1 MLPCSTVN
9 KKLRDFTYYIGYNKI
24 IFVKNKRKTL
34 MKLTKL
40 LTSILACAAISA
52 FAADASTAIPKKA
65 GPVSYYGALHTSGN
79 KIIGAKNNNQV
90 MLRGVS
96 LFWSDATGASY
107 YNPTV
112 ISWAVDNLKIDVFR
126 YAMAIEYYDSDGG
139 TKNAVDAGNSYK
151 GSPGG
156 QMQMI
161 DKMVQAAIE
170 NDVYIII
177 DWHSHRAHLETS
189 LAKEFFKT
197 VSEKYKDVPNVIYEI
212 YNEPVSGSGGDWGAI
227 KNYANSVVPAIR
239 ANTQNLI
246 IVGTP
251 NWSQHPEQ
259 GARDPIS
266 SPNIAYVLHFYAAT
280 HSKGSYGGNASSA
293 LSAGYPVFISEWG
306 TTNAD
311 GNGDPNTNAS
321 NEWTSFM
328 DQNNIPNC
336 NWSLRQ
342 QTSDVDQ
349 KSEKS
354 AIFAGDRSLITAAA
368 LDAATYTTSG
378 NFIKS
383 YLTKNARSWADSLVK
398 GKNTGSCAFKA
409 TSAKQTDGKISGTL
423 KSGCTYTSSNEKVA
437 TASGSDIVI
446 NDYGIAIFT
455 GNDGSQS
462 VVTIKQIAGQ
472 TITNLEDMTC
482 NFTGTCKLSSKSGRT
497 VDYDGDGKNDV
508 VLTMDDKTSEG
519 GKFTLTALDPSVVD
533 VKKSKCSTTSCSNT
547 QKGQQVWMLH
557 FKSFGTGK
565 IVASAPAVTGFRA
578 MQDTFEITYTKGDAR
593 ITNKFVD
600 QRVALG
606 ATSTTGLPD
615 TLLTGGKITYT
626 YNGLPT
632 SEYLTK
638 QGAGFVAGNQ
648 NAIIAVT
655 AHGEETA
662 NYKEFTKEVTFYIG
676 DQNNLVNVIEYAN
689 YINRDELAS
698 IKPMYKAVNNIEASM
713 NGSVL
718 QFTTRNSG
726 LVKLDVYDALG
737 ANVMQKSGLYTA
749 GDHAFNLSGLANG
762 SYTLVIRQG
771 NHKASIRWTN
781 K

>member
-1 MLPCSTVN
+1 MRPCSTVN
-9 KKLRDFTYYIGYNKI
+9 KKLINFTYYIGLNKI

-40 LTSILACAAISA
+40 LTGLLACAAISA
-52 FAADASTAIPKKA
+52 FAADASTAIPRKA

-107 YNPTV
+107 YNPNV

-126 YAMAIEYYDSDGG
+126 YAMAIQYYDSDGG

-151 GSPGG
+151 GAPEG
-156 QMQMI
+156 QMSMI

-170 NDVYIII
+170 NDVYIVI

-189 LAKEFFKT
+189 MAKEFFQK
-197 VSEKYKDVPNVIYEI
+197 VSEKYKNVPNIIYEI

-227 KNYANSVVPAIR
+227 KNYANTVVPAIR

-259 GARDPIS
+259 GARDPIN

-280 HSKGSYGGNASSA
+280 HSRGSYGGNASSA

-311 GNGDPNTNAS
+311 GNGDPNTSAS
-321 NEWTSFM
+321 SDWTSFM

-368 LDAATYTTSG
+368 LDAATYTASG

-409 TSAKQTDGKISGTL
+409 TSAKQTDGKISGAL

-482 NFTGTCKLSSKSGRT
+482 NYSGNCKLTSKTGRT

-508 VLTMDDKTSEG
+508 VLTMDDKTNEG
-519 GKFTLTALDPSVVD
+519 GKFTLTSLDPSVVE
-533 VKKSKCSTTSCSNT
+533 VKKSKCSTASCSNT
-547 QKGQQVWMLH
+547 QKNQQVWMLH
-557 FKSFGTGK
+557 FKSFGTAK
-565 IVASAPAVTGFRA
+565 VVASAPAVTGFRA
-578 MQDTFEITYTKGDAR
+578 MQDTFEITYAKGDAR

-615 TLLTGGKITYT
+615 SLITGGKITYT

-632 SEYLTK
+632 SQYLTK
-638 QGAGFVAGNQ
+638 QGNGFVAGNQ
-648 NAIIAVT
+648 NAIIVVT

-662 NYKEFTKEVTFYIG
+662 NFKEFNKEVTFIIG
-676 DQNNLVNVIEYAN
+676 DENNLVNVIEYAN
-689 YINRDELAS
+689 YVNRDQDP
-698 IKPMYKAVNNIEASM
+698 IKPMRKVVNNLQATM
-713 NGSVL
+713 NGSTL
-718 QFTTRNSG
+718 QFTTKNSG
-726 LVKLDVYDALG
+726 LVKVDIYDALG
-737 ANVMQKSGLYTA
+737 ASVKQVSDIYSA
-749 GDHAFNLSGLANG
+749 GSHAIDLKNLPNG
-762 SYTLVIRQG
+762 AYTLVIRQG
-771 NHKASIRWTN
+771 NNKASIRWTN

>member
-1 MLPCSTVN
+1 
-9 KKLRDFTYYIGYNKI
+9 
-24 IFVKNKRKTL
+24 

-52 FAADASTAIPKKA
+52 FADASTAIPRKA

-96 LFWSDATGASY
+96 LFWSDATGMAY

-151 GSPGG
+151 GAPGS
-156 QMQMI
+156 QLQTI
-161 DKMVQAAIE
+161 DRMVQAAIE
-170 NDVYIII
+170 NDVYIVI

-212 YNEPVSGSGGDWGAI
+212 YNEPVSGSGGDWGAV

-409 TSAKQTDGKISGTL
+409 TTAKQTDGKISGAL

-472 TITNLEDMTC
+472 TITNLDDMTC
-482 NFTGTCKLSSKSGRT
+482 NFTNSCKLASGKSGRA
-497 VDYDGDGKNDV
+497 VDYDGTASTNEY

-519 GKFTLTALDPSVVD
+519 GKFTLTALDPTIVD
-533 VKKSKCSTTSCSNT
+533 VKKVTCKATACSNT
-547 QKGQQVWMLH
+547 QKNQQVWMLF
-557 FKSFGTGK
+557 FKSFGK
-565 IVASAPAVTGFRA
+565 ARVVASAPAVTGFRA

-615 TLLTGGKITYT
+615 TLITGGKITYT

-689 YINRDELAS
+689 YINRDQLAS
-698 IKPMYKAVNNIEASM
+698 IKPMRKVVNNLQATM
-713 NGSVL
+713 NGSTL
-718 QFTTRNSG
+718 QFTTKNSG
-726 LVKLDVYDALG
+726 LVNVDIYDALG
-737 ANVMQKSGLYTA
+737 ASVKQVSDIYSA
-749 GDHAFNLSGLANG
+749 GSHAIDLKNLPNG
-762 SYTLVIRQG
+762 AYTLVIRQG
-771 NHKASIRWTN
+771 NNKASIRWTN

>member
-1 MLPCSTVN
+1 
-9 KKLRDFTYYIGYNKI
+9 
-24 IFVKNKRKTL
+24 

-151 GSPGG
+151 GAPGG

-280 HSKGSYGGNASSA
+280 HSRGSYGGNASSA

-482 NFTGTCKLSSKSGRT
+482 NFSGTCKLSSKSGRT

-508 VLTMDDKTSEG
+508 VLTMDDKTNEG

-557 FKSFGTGK
+557 FKSYGTGK
-565 IVASAPAVTGFRA
+565 VVASAPAVTGFRA
-578 MQDTFEITYTKGDAR
+578 MQDTFEITYKKGDPR

-600 QRVALG
+600 QKVALG
-606 ATSTTGLPD
+606 ASSTTGLPD
-615 TLLTGGKITYT
+615 TTITEGAKITYT
-626 YNGLPT
+626 YNGKDTT
-632 SEYLTK
+632 SYLTK
-638 QGAGFVAGNQ
+638 QGVGFVAGNQ
-648 NAIIAVT
+648 NAVLAVT
-655 AHGEETA
+655 ATAPETA
-662 NYKEFTKEVTFYIG
+662 NFAALSKTVTFVIG
-676 DQNNLVNVIEYAN
+676 DVNAAVNIMDYSN
-689 YINRDELAS
+689 YINPPEVA
-698 IKPMYKAVNNIEASM
+698 IKPMRKAVNGIQASM
-713 NGSVL
+713 KGSTL
-718 QFTTRNSG
+718 HFTTKNTG

-737 ANVMQKSGLYTA
+737 TSVMQQSDIYSA
-749 GDHAFNLSGLANG
+749 GSHAIDLKNLANG

-771 NHKASIRWTN
+771 SQKSSIRWTN

>member
-1 MLPCSTVN
+1 MRPCSTVN
-9 KKLRDFTYYIGYNKI
+9 KKLINFTYYIGLNKI

-40 LTSILACAAISA
+40 LTGLLACAAISA
-52 FAADASTAIPKKA
+52 FAADAPIATPKKA

-96 LFWSDATGASY
+96 LFWSDATGAAY
-107 YNPTV
+107 YSPTV

-126 YAMAIEYYDSDGG
+126 YAMAIQYYDSDGG

-151 GSPGG
+151 GAPEG
-156 QMQMI
+156 QMSMI
-161 DKMVQAAIE
+161 DKMVKAAIE
-170 NDVYIII
+170 NDVYIVI

-189 LAKEFFKT
+189 MAKEFFQK
-197 VSEKYKDVPNVIYEI
+197 VSEKYKDVPNIIYEI

-227 KNYANSVVPAIR
+227 KNYANTVVPAIR

-259 GARDPIS
+259 GARDPIN

-280 HSKGSYGGNASSA
+280 HSRGSYGGNASSA

-311 GNGDPNTNAS
+311 GNGDPNTSAS
-321 NEWTSFM
+321 SDWTSFM

-342 QTSDVDQ
+342 LTSDVDQ

-368 LDAATYTTSG
+368 LDAATYTASG

-409 TSAKQTDGKISGTL
+409 TSAKQTDGKISGAL

-482 NFTGTCKLSSKSGRT
+482 NYSGTCKMTSKNGRT
-497 VDYDGDGKNDV
+497 VDFDGDGKNDV
-508 VLTMDDKTSEG
+508 VLTMDDKTNEG
-519 GKFTLTALDPSVVD
+519 GKFTLTALNPNVVD
-533 VKKSKCSTTSCSNT
+533 VKKSKCSTASCSNT
-547 QKGQQVWMLH
+547 QKNQQVWMLH

-565 IVASAPAVTGFRA
+565 VVASAPAVTGFRA
-578 MQDTFEITYTKGDAR
+578 MQDTFEITYAKGDAR

-615 TLLTGGKITYT
+615 SLITGGKITYT

-632 SEYLTK
+632 SQYLTK
-638 QGAGFVAGNQ
+638 QGNGFVAGNQ
-648 NAIIAVT
+648 NAIIVVT

-662 NYKEFTKEVTFYIG
+662 NFKEFNKEVTFIIG
-676 DQNNLVNVIEYAN
+676 DENNLVNVIEYAN
-689 YINRDELAS
+689 YVNRDQDP
-698 IKPMYKAVNNIEASM
+698 IKPMRKVVNNLQATM
-713 NGSVL
+713 NGSTL
-718 QFTTRNSG
+718 QFTTKNSG
-726 LVKLDVYDALG
+726 LVKVDIYDALG
-737 ANVMQKSGLYTA
+737 ASVKQVSDIYSA
-749 GDHAFNLSGLANG
+749 GSHAINLKGLANG
-762 SYTLVIRQG
+762 SYTLVVRQG
-771 NHKASIRWTN
+771 NNKASVRWTN

>member
-1 MLPCSTVN
+1 MRPCSTVN
-9 KKLRDFTYYIGYNKI
+9 KKLINFTYYIGLNKI

-52 FAADASTAIPKKA
+52 FADASTAIPRKA

-96 LFWSDATGASY
+96 LFWSDATGMAY

-126 YAMAIEYYDSDGG
+126 YAMAIEYYDSNGG

-151 GSPGG
+151 GAPGS
-156 QMQMI
+156 QLQTI
-161 DKMVQAAIE
+161 DRMVQAAIE
-170 NDVYIII
+170 NDVYIVI

-212 YNEPVSGSGGDWGAI
+212 YNEPVSGSGGDWGAV

-259 GARDPIS
+259 GARDPIGS
-266 SPNIAYVLHFYAAT
+266 TNIAYVLHFYAAS
-280 HSKGSYGGNASSA
+280 HSKGSYGGNVTSA
-293 LSAGYPVFISEWG
+293 LNAGYPVFISEWG

-311 GNGDPNTNAS
+311 GDGEPSSGAT
-321 NEWTSFM
+321 NEWTTFM

-378 NFIKS
+378 NIIKS

-409 TSAKQTDGKISGTL
+409 TTAKQTDGKISGAL

-482 NFTGTCKLSSKSGRT
+482 NYSGNCKLTSKTGRT

-508 VLTMDDKTSEG
+508 VLTMDDKTNEG
-519 GKFTLTALDPSVVD
+519 GKFTLTSLDPSVVE
-533 VKKSKCSTTSCSNT
+533 VKKSKCSTASCSNT

-557 FKSFGTGK
+557 FKSFGTAK
-565 IVASAPAVTGFRA
+565 VVASAPAVTGFRA
-578 MQDTFEITYTKGDAR
+578 MQDTFEITYAKGDAR

-615 TLLTGGKITYT
+615 SLITGGKITYT

-632 SEYLTK
+632 SQYLTK
-638 QGAGFVAGNQ
+638 QGNGFVAGNQ
-648 NAIIAVT
+648 NAIIVVT

-662 NYKEFTKEVTFYIG
+662 NFKEFNKEVTFIIG
-676 DQNNLVNVIEYAN
+676 DENNLVNVIEYAN
-689 YINRDELAS
+689 YVNRDQDP
-698 IKPMYKAVNNIEASM
+698 IKPMRKVVNNLQATM
-713 NGSVL
+713 NGSTL
-718 QFTTRNSG
+718 QFTTKNSG
-726 LVKLDVYDALG
+726 LVKVDIYDALG
-737 ANVMQKSGLYTA
+737 ASVKQVSDIYSA
-749 GDHAFNLSGLANG
+749 GSHAIDLKNLPNG
-762 SYTLVIRQG
+762 AYTLVIRQG
-771 NHKASIRWTN
+771 NNKASVRWTN

>member
-1 MLPCSTVN
+1 MRPCSTVN
-9 KKLRDFTYYIGYNKI
+9 KKLITFTYYIGLNKI

-40 LTSILACAAISA
+40 LTSLLACTAISA
-52 FAADASTAIPKKA
+52 FAADASTATPKKA

-126 YAMAIEYYDSDGG
+126 YAMGIEYYDSDGG
-139 TKNAVDAGNSYK
+139 TKNKLDDQVSYTKSAAGQLST
-151 GSPGG
+151 
-156 QMQMI
+156 I
-161 DKMVQAAIE
+161 DRMVQAAIE

-189 LAKEFFKT
+189 MATDFFSKI
-197 VSEKYKDVPNVIYEI
+197 SLKYKDVPNIIYEI

-227 KNYANSVVPAIR
+227 KKYANSVVPAIR

-280 HSKGSYGGNASSA
+280 HSRGSYGGNASSA
-293 LSAGYPVFISEWG
+293 LSSGYPVFISEWG

-311 GNGDPNTNAS
+311 GNGEPNTSAS
-321 NEWTSFM
+321 SDWTSFM

-409 TSAKQTDGKISGTL
+409 TSAKQTDGKISGAL

-472 TITNLEDMTC
+472 TITNLENMTC
-482 NFTGTCKLSSKSGRT
+482 NYSGTCKLSSKSGRT

-508 VLTMDDKTSEG
+508 VLTMDDKTNEG

-557 FKSFGTGK
+557 FKSYGTGK
-565 IVASAPAVTGFRA
+565 IVASAPAVTGFRV
-578 MQDTFEITYTKGDAR
+578 MQDTFEITYAKGDAR
-593 ITNKFVD
+593 ITNQFKD
-600 QRVALG
+600 QRIALG
-606 ATSTTGLPD
+606 ATATTGLPD
-615 TLLTGGKITYT
+615 ELITGGKITYT
-626 YNGLPT
+626 YNGMPT

-638 QGAGFVAGNQ
+638 QGDGFVAGNQ
-648 NAIIAVT
+648 NAIIVVT

-662 NYKEFTKEVTFYIG
+662 NYKEFTKEVTFIIG
-676 DQNNLVNVIEYAN
+676 DENNLVNVIEYAN
-689 YINRDELAS
+689 YVNRDKDP
-698 IKPMYKAVNNIEASM
+698 IKPMHKAVNNLQARV
-713 NGSVL
+713 NGSTL
-718 QFTTRNSG
+718 QFTTKNSG
-726 LVKLDVYDALG
+726 LVNVDIYDALG
-737 ANVMQKSGLYTA
+737 ASVKQVSDIYSAGNHAIDLKGLP
-749 GDHAFNLSGLANG
+749 NG
-762 SYTLVIRQG
+762 AYTLVIRQG